1 MNVIFTC
8 GGTGGHINPAIA
20 VANIWKERYPESHIL
35 FIGSRGGLEEKL
47 IPQAGYELVLLPGD
61 GLSRSLTL
69 KAMKENIQV
78 MIDLVKAVNRCKKII
93 REFDAKVVV
102 GTGGYA
108 SFPALLAAAMLKIP
122 TCVHESNAIPGLT
135 TRLAEPLTDRILVCF
150 PQSAQYYK
158 NQKKVQM
165 VGMPVRSE
173 FIFTKKDEA
182 RAELGF
188 DDRPVILST
197 FGSMGAQA
205 MNEMTAELMRLEK
218 EAGYPY
224 QHYHAVGRFGWRWM
238 PALAEMKNIDF
249 NNGGAITMKEYVFNM
264 PTVMAA
270 ADIVISRAGASSC
283 NEIAAAGVPCIL
295 IPSPNVTANHQE
307 KNARAMEAQGAA
319 AVILERECT
328 AEKVMAKI
336 KQILE
341 NPQEYQKMRKA
352 LLSISVPNSA
362 ECICDIMEELTSGK
376 TKR

>member
-20 VANIWKERYPESHIL
+20 VANAWKERYPDSRIL

-47 IPQAGYELVLLPGD
+47 VPQAGYELVLLPGD

-69 KAMKENIQV
+69 KAMKENIEV
-78 MIDLVKAVNRCKKII
+78 MIALVKAVNRCKKII
-93 REFDAKVVV
+93 REFDAKIVV

-108 SFPALLAAAMLKIP
+108 SCPALLAAAMLKIP
-122 TCVHESNAIPGLT
+122 TCVHESNAIPGVT
-135 TRLAEPLTDRILVCF
+135 TRLAEPWVDRILICF

-158 NQKKVQM
+158 NQAKVQM

-218 EAGYPY
+218 EEGYPY

-238 PALAEMKNIDF
+238 PALAEMKNIEF
-249 NNGGAITMKEYVFNM
+249 NNGGAITMKEYVYNM

-270 ADIVISRAGASSC
+270 ADIVISRAGSSSC

-319 AVILERECT
+319 AVVLEGECT
-328 AEKVMAKI
+328 AEKVMATI

-341 NPQEYQKMRKA
+341 DPQKYQNMRKA
-352 LLSISVPNSA
+352 LLNISVPNSA
-362 ECICDIMEELTSGK
+362 DRICDVMEELTSGK
-376 TKR
+376 TTK